1 MTKKRGSSGEA
12 TRLVYSTDNSTPK
25 VVPNKVSRNTSDGI
39 IRIRRESKK
48 RAGRV
53 VCVVEGL
60 AAEQIKSTCKE
71 LKSKCGTGGT
81 VKNGVIEIQGDHRD
95 QIRELL
101 ESKGLAV
108 KLSGG

>member
-1 MTKKRGSSGEA
+1 MTKKRSSLGGA
-12 TRLVYSTDNSTPK
+12 TRLVYSTDNSAPK
-25 VVPNKVSRNTSDGI
+25 VARNKVPQNTSDGI

-71 LKSKCGTGGT
+71 LKSRCGTGGT
-81 VKNGVIEIQGDHRD
+81 VKGGIIEIQGDHRD

-108 KLSGG
+108 RLSGG

>member
-1 MTKKRGSSGEA
+1 M
-12 TRLVYSTDNSTPK
+12 
-25 VVPNKVSRNTSDGI
+25 
-39 IRIRRESKK
+39 
-48 RAGRV
+48 
-53 VCVVEGL
+53 VCVVEGFPEDRL
-60 AAEQIKSTCKE
+60 KSMCKE

-81 VKNGVIEIQGDHRD
+81 VKGGAIEIQGDHRD

>member
-1 MTKKRGSSGEA
+1 M
-12 TRLVYSTDNSTPK
+12 
-25 VVPNKVSRNTSDGI
+25 
-39 IRIRRESKK
+39 
-48 RAGRV
+48 
-53 VCVVEGL
+53 VEGL

-81 VKNGVIEIQGDHRD
+81 VKDGAIEIQGDHRD
-95 QIRELL
+95 QICELL

>member
-1 MTKKRGSSGEA
+1 MTKKRGSSGQA
-12 TRLVYSTDNSTPK
+12 TRLVYSTDSSAPK

-39 IRIRRESKK
+39 IRVRRESKK
-48 RAGRV
+48 RAGKV

-81 VKNGVIEIQGDHRD
+81 VKNGVIGIQGDHRD

>member
-1 MTKKRGSSGEA
+1 MSKKRNSSGET
-12 TRLVYSTDNSTPK
+12 TRLVYSTDDSAPK
-25 VVPNKVSRNTSDGI
+25 VVRNKTSQNISDRI
-39 IRIRRESKK
+39 IRIRRESKR
-48 RAGRV
+48 RAGRM

-60 AAEQIKSTCKE
+60 SAERLKSTCKE

-81 VKNGVIEIQGDHRD
+81 VKDGAIEIQGDHRD

>member
-1 MTKKRGSSGEA
+1 M
-12 TRLVYSTDNSTPK
+12 
-25 VVPNKVSRNTSDGI
+25 
-39 IRIRRESKK
+39 
-48 RAGRV
+48 

-60 AAEQIKSTCKE
+60 PADRLKSMCKE

-81 VKNGVIEIQGDHRD
+81 VKDGAIEIQGDHRD

-101 ESKGLAV
+101 ESTGLAV

>member
-1 MTKKRGSSGEA
+1 MTKKRSSSGGA
-12 TRLVYSTDNSTPK
+12 TRLVYSTDNSAPK
-25 VVPNKVSRNTSDGI
+25 VAPNKVSRNTSDGI
-39 IRIRRESKK
+39 IRVRKESKK

-81 VKNGVIEIQGDHRD
+81 VKDGVIEIQGDHRD

>member
-1 MTKKRGSSGEA
+1 M
-12 TRLVYSTDNSTPK
+12 VYSTDDSAPK
-25 VVPNKVSRNTSDGI
+25 AFRQDTSRNSSDGI
-39 IRIRRESKK
+39 IRVRRESKK
-48 RAGRV
+48 RAGKM

-60 AAEQIKSTCKE
+60 SAERLKSTCKE

-81 VKNGVIEIQGDHRD
+81 VKDGAIEIQGDHRD

>member
-12 TRLVYSTDNSTPK
+12 TRLVYSTDNSAPK
-25 VVPNKVSRNTSDGI
+25 VAQKKVSRNTSDRI
-39 IRIRRESKK
+39 ILVRRESKK

>member
-1 MTKKRGSSGEA
+1 M
-12 TRLVYSTDNSTPK
+12 VFSTDDSAPK
-25 VVPNKVSRNTSDGI
+25 AVRQDTSRNSSDGI
-39 IRIRRESKK
+39 IRVRRESKK
-48 RAGRV
+48 RAGRM

-60 AAEQIKSTCKE
+60 SAERLKSTCKE

-81 VKNGVIEIQGDHRD
+81 VKDGAIEIQGDHRD

>member
-1 MTKKRGSSGEA
+1 M
-12 TRLVYSTDNSTPK
+12 VYSTDNWAPK

-60 AAEQIKSTCKE
+60 PSEQIKTTCKE

-81 VKNGVIEIQGDHRD
+81 VKDGLVGFRVITVIK
-95 QIRELL
+95 
-101 ESKGLAV
+101 SANYSSPKGWPSSYLAA
-108 KLSGG
+108 SPGG

>member
-1 MTKKRGSSGEA
+1 M
-12 TRLVYSTDNSTPK
+12 
-25 VVPNKVSRNTSDGI
+25 
-39 IRIRRESKK
+39 
-48 RAGRV
+48 

-60 AAEQIKSTCKE
+60 SAERLKATCKE

-81 VKNGVIEIQGDHRD
+81 VKDGAIEIQGDHRD

>member
-1 MTKKRGSSGEA
+1 MTKKRSSSGGA
-12 TRLVYSTDNSTPK
+12 TRLVYSTDNSAPK
-25 VVPNKVSRNTSDGI
+25 VAPNKVSRNTSDGI
-39 IRIRRESKK
+39 VWVRRESKK

-60 AAEQIKSTCKE
+60 VAEQIKSTCKE

>member
-1 MTKKRGSSGEA
+1 MTKNRNSSGGT
-12 TRLVYSTDNSTPK
+12 TRVVYSTDNSTLK
-25 VVPNKVSRNTSDGI
+25 VIRNNSSQINSDGI
-39 IRIRRESKK
+39 IRVRRESKK

-81 VKNGVIEIQGDHRD
+81 VKDGVIEIQGDHRD

>member
-1 MTKKRGSSGEA
+1 MTEKRSSSGGA
-12 TRLVYSTDNSTPK
+12 TRLVYSTGNSAPK
-25 VVPNKVSRNTSDGI
+25 VVGNKVAQNTSDGI
-39 IRIRRESKK
+39 IRVRRESKK

-53 VCVVEGL
+53 VCVVEGVVE
-60 AAEQIKSTCKE
+60 EQIKSTCKE

-81 VKNGVIEIQGDHRD
+81 VKGGVIEIQGDHRD

>member
-1 MTKKRGSSGEA
+1 M
-12 TRLVYSTDNSTPK
+12 
-25 VVPNKVSRNTSDGI
+25 
-39 IRIRRESKK
+39 
-48 RAGRV
+48 
-53 VCVVEGL
+53 VEGL
-60 AAEQIKSTCKE
+60 PPEQIKATCKE

-81 VKNGVIEIQGDHRD
+81 VKDGLVEIQGDHRD

>member
-1 MTKKRGSSGEA
+1 
-12 TRLVYSTDNSTPK
+12 
-25 VVPNKVSRNTSDGI
+25 
-39 IRIRRESKK
+39 
-48 RAGRV
+48 
-53 VCVVEGL
+53 VVEGL

-81 VKNGVIEIQGDHRD
+81 VKDGVIEIQGVHRD

>member
-1 MTKKRGSSGEA
+1 MTKKRSYSGESS
-12 TRLVYSTDNSTPK
+12 RLVYSTDNSTPK
-25 VVPNKVSRNTSDGI
+25 VVRNKVPQNTSDGI

-71 LKSKCGTGGT
+71 LKSRCGTGGT
-81 VKNGVIEIQGDHRD
+81 VKGGIIEIQGDHRD

>member
-1 MTKKRGSSGEA
+1 M
-12 TRLVYSTDNSTPK
+12 
-25 VVPNKVSRNTSDGI
+25 
-39 IRIRRESKK
+39 
-48 RAGRV
+48 
-53 VCVVEGL
+53 VEGL

-81 VKNGVIEIQGDHRD
+81 VKGGVIEIQGDHRD

-108 KLSGG
+108 KLTGG

>member
-1 MTKKRGSSGEA
+1 M
-12 TRLVYSTDNSTPK
+12 VYSTENSTPK
-25 VVPNKVSRNTSDGI
+25 VARDKVPQNTSDGI
-39 IRIRRESKK
+39 IRIRKESKK

-71 LKSKCGTGGT
+71 LKSKCGSGGT
-81 VKNGVIEIQGDHRD
+81 VKGGVIEIQGDHRD

>member
-1 MTKKRGSSGEA
+1 MTKNRSYSGGT
-12 TRLVYSTDNSTPK
+12 TRLVYSTDNPTPK
-25 VVPNKVSRNTSDGI
+25 IDRNKVPQNTSDGI
-39 IRIRRESKK
+39 IRVRRESKK

-81 VKNGVIEIQGDHRD
+81 VKGGVIEIQGDHRD

>member
-1 MTKKRGSSGEA
+1 MTKKRCSSGGA
-12 TRLVYSTDNSTPK
+12 TRLVYSTDKSTPK
-25 VVPNKVSRNTSDGI
+25 VVRNKVSQNTSDGI
-39 IRIRRESKK
+39 IRVRRETKK

-60 AAEQIKSTCKE
+60 SAERLKSTCKE

-81 VKNGVIEIQGDHRD
+81 VKDGVIEIQGDHRD

>member
-1 MTKKRGSSGEA
+1 M
-12 TRLVYSTDNSTPK
+12 
-25 VVPNKVSRNTSDGI
+25 
-39 IRIRRESKK
+39 
-48 RAGRV
+48 

-60 AAEQIKSTCKE
+60 PVDRLKSMCKE

-81 VKNGVIEIQGDHRD
+81 VKGSAIEIQGDHRD

>member
-1 MTKKRGSSGEA
+1 M
-12 TRLVYSTDNSTPK
+12 VYSTDNSTPK
-25 VVPNKVSRNTSDGI
+25 VVRNKVPQNLSDGI
-39 IRIRRESKK
+39 IRVRRESKK

-81 VKNGVIEIQGDHRD
+81 VKGGVIEIQGDHRD

>member
-1 MTKKRGSSGEA
+1 MIKKRTSSGGA
-12 TRLVYSTDNSTPK
+12 TRLVYSTDNSAPK
-25 VVPNKVSRNTSDGI
+25 VVRNKVSQNTSDGI
-39 IRIRRESKK
+39 IRVRRESKK

-71 LKSKCGTGGT
+71 LKSKCATGGAI
-81 VKNGVIEIQGDHRD
+81 KDGIIENQGDHRD

>member
-1 MTKKRGSSGEA
+1 MTKKRSSSGEA
-12 TRLVYSTDNSTPK
+12 TRLVYSTDTSKPK

-39 IRIRRESKK
+39 IRVRRESKK

-108 KLSGG
+108 KLSSG

>member
-1 MTKKRGSSGEA
+1 MTEKRSSSGGA
-12 TRLVYSTDNSTPK
+12 TRLVYSTDNLARR
-25 VVPNKVSRNTSDGI
+25 VVGNNVSQNTSDGI

-81 VKNGVIEIQGDHRD
+81 VKGGVIEIQGDHRD

>member
-1 MTKKRGSSGEA
+1 MTRKRSSSGTS
-12 TRLVYSTDNSTPK
+12 TRLVYSTDNSEPK
-25 VVPNKVSRNTSDGI
+25 VVGNKVSQNTSDGI

-60 AAEQIKSTCKE
+60 AEEQIKSMCKE

-81 VKNGVIEIQGDHRD
+81 VKDGVIEIQGDHRD
-95 QIRELL
+95 QICELL

>member
-1 MTKKRGSSGEA
+1 MTKKRSSSGGA
-12 TRLVYSTDNSTPK
+12 TRLAYSTDNSTPQ
-25 VVPNKVSRNTSDGI
+25 VVRNKVPQNTSDGI

-81 VKNGVIEIQGDHRD
+81 VKGGVIEIQGDHRD

>member
-1 MTKKRGSSGEA
+1 MTTKRSYSGGA
-12 TRLVYSTDNSTPK
+12 TRLVYSTDNSAPK
-25 VVPNKVSRNTSDGI
+25 VARNKVPQNTSDGI

-81 VKNGVIEIQGDHRD
+81 VKGGVIEIQGDHRD

>member
-1 MTKKRGSSGEA
+1 MTKKRGSSWEA
-12 TRLVYSTDNSTPK
+12 TRLVYSTDNPTPK

-39 IRIRRESKK
+39 IRVRKESKK

>member
-1 MTKKRGSSGEA
+1 MTEKRSSSGEIK
-12 TRLVYSTDNSTPK
+12 RLVYSTDNSAPK
-25 VVPNKVSRNTSDGI
+25 VVGDKVSPNTSDGI

-60 AAEQIKSTCKE
+60 AAEQIKPTCKE

-81 VKNGVIEIQGDHRD
+81 VKGGVIEIQGDHRD

>member
-1 MTKKRGSSGEA
+1 MTKKRSSSGGP
-12 TRLVYSTDNSTPK
+12 TKLVYSTDNSAPK
-25 VVPNKVSRNTSDGI
+25 VVGNKVSQNISDGI

-60 AAEQIKSTCKE
+60 PPEQIKTTCKE

-81 VKNGVIEIQGDHRD
+81 VKDGLVEIQGDHRD

>member
-1 MTKKRGSSGEA
+1 M
-12 TRLVYSTDNSTPK
+12 
-25 VVPNKVSRNTSDGI
+25 
-39 IRIRRESKK
+39 
-48 RAGRV
+48 
-53 VCVVEGL
+53 VEGL

-81 VKNGVIEIQGDHRD
+81 VKGGVIEIQGDHRD
-95 QIRELL
+95 QICELL

>member
-1 MTKKRGSSGEA
+1 M
-12 TRLVYSTDNSTPK
+12 
-25 VVPNKVSRNTSDGI
+25 
-39 IRIRRESKK
+39 
-48 RAGRV
+48 

-60 AAEQIKSTCKE
+60 AGEQIKSTCKE

-81 VKNGVIEIQGDHRD
+81 VKDGVIDIQGDHRD
-95 QIRELL
+95 QIRKLL

>member
-1 MTKKRGSSGEA
+1 MTKKRRSSGES
-12 TRLVYSTDNSTPK
+12 TRLVYSTDNSAPK
-25 VVPNKVSRNTSDGI
+25 VVPNKVSRSTSDGT
-39 IRIRRESKK
+39 IRVRKESKK